1 MILLNRENFVMDFN
15 QIINLFQTDMLSN
28 GITPPHEI
36 IADSQL
42 HRFHIEGDKHASR
55 NGWYILYPDG
65 FPSGAFG
72 NWKTG
77 VSAKWFIKSTQKM
90 TIDEKNQYHAKI
102 LKARQQRD
110 KLQILSQSV
119 AATKASTLWH
129 NAKEANIHHPY
140 LMKKRVSPLN
150 IKQLSNL
157 LLVPLIDIQ
166 QALHNL
172 QMIAPNGRKRFLT
185 GGRIKG
191 IFSLLGELPTT
202 GCLYICEGWATGMT
216 IHTLTGS
223 PVVAAMNAGNLK
235 HVASA
240 LRTILPP
247 EIGFIIAADNDRFT
261 ANNPGLTKGLEAAKA
276 IGAKLIW
283 PHFPCHDCDC
293 TDFNDLYI
301 CEIAKGGAV

>member
-1 MILLNRENFVMDFN
+1 MDAVEKFRARMAREGIVTDE
-15 QIINLFQTDMLSN
+15 QIVPD
-28 GITPPHEI
+28 GE
-36 IADSQL
+36 L
-42 HRFHIEGDKHASR
+42 HRFHVEGDKPKTK
-55 NGWYILYPDG
+55 NGWFVLYVDG
-65 FPSGAFG
+65 VPHGAFG

-77 VSAKWFIKSTQKM
+77 VSAKWCIKSTQKM
-90 TIDEKNQYHAKI
+90 TIDEKNQYHANI

-110 KLQILSQSV
+110 KLQMLSQSV
-119 AATKASTLWH
+119 AATRASALWH
-129 NAKEANIHHPY
+129 AAKEANIDHPY
-140 LMKKRVSPLN
+140 LIKKRVSPLN
-150 IKQLSNL
+150 VKQLSNL

-276 IGAKLIW
+276 IGAKLIL
-283 PHFPCHDCDC
+283 PHFPCNDCDC